1 MKTEIG
7 HVDAIPS
14 KRLFKSIIADYG
26 LNHSICEL
34 IDNALDIWIK
44 KGKSSPLEINID
56 FEMNQQTISVSDN
69 AGGVKKS
76 ELHLIVGPG
85 QTSNLPDGE
94 TIGIFGVGTKRAVVA
109 LAQDIKITTRYE
121 TNKTYRLEF
130 DESWLMN
137 EDWNLPL
144 YEIDDITEGTTIV
157 ELQKL
162 RFQLTDEAL
171 THLKQH
177 LRATYARFLHNN
189 KVIINLDKESI
200 QPLNFENWAY
210 PPDYSPHKYITDL
223 KSGDGGTLQVEIIA
237 GLTRESSPAGGEYGV
252 YFYCN
257 DRLIARALKNY
268 DVGFAT
274 GLAGLPHPSV
284 SLVRVIV
291 SLNGD
296 AQLMPWNSSKSGINS
311 NHNMFLALR
320 TSIVQDVKYYASLS
334 RILSRKEGS
343 WPENVFKYSSG
354 KIRDI
359 EIANLSDARKSY
371 LLPLPKSKIRYAEK
385 VKQVNQ
391 AIGKDYPWTTGLY
404 ESIIAIDL
412 IFNQK
417 LEQKNRL
424 CLIVLDSTL
433 EIAFKEYLV
442 NESGTFYNDSKLSKL
457 FNSRHDVHEA
467 IKSHITFDDKIW
479 KKISHYYNLRNKLV
493 HERATVGID
502 DSQIED
508 YRSVVENVLEQ
519 LFNLSF
525 NK

>member
-7 HVDAIPS
+7 QVDAIPS
-14 KRLFKSIIADYG
+14 KRLFTSIIADYD
-26 LNHSICEL
+26 LNRSICEL

-44 KGKSSPLEINID
+44 NGKSSSVEININL
-56 FEMNQQTISVSDN
+56 EKNQQTISVSDN

-76 ELHLIVGPG
+76 DLHLIVGPG

-94 TIGIFGVGTKRAVVA
+94 TIGFFGVGTKRAVVA
-109 LAQDIKITTRYE
+109 LAQDIKITTRYG
-121 TNKTYRLEF
+121 TDKTYQLEF
-130 DESWLMN
+130 DESWLKN
-137 EDWNLPL
+137 EDWELPL
-144 YEIDDITEGTTIV
+144 YEIDDIAEGTTIV

-162 RFQLTDEAL
+162 RFKLTDEAL
-171 THLKQH
+171 THLKEH
-177 LRATYARFLHNN
+177 LQATYARFLHDN
-189 KVIINLDKESI
+189 KVDINLDQEPL

-210 PPDYSPHKYITDL
+210 PPDYPPHKYITNI
-223 KSGDGGTLQVEIIA
+223 KSEDGGTLKVEILA

-291 SLNGD
+291 SLKGD

-320 TSIVQDVKYYASLS
+320 TLLVQVVKDYASLS
-334 RILSRKEGS
+334 RTWSKKEGG
-343 WPENVFKYSSG
+343 WPENVFKYPSG
-354 KIRDI
+354 DIKEI
-359 EIANLSDARKSY
+359 EIADISNAKKSY
-371 LLPLPKSKIRYAEK
+371 LLQLPKSKLRYADK

-391 AIGKDYPWTTGLY
+391 TIGKEKPWTTGLY
-404 ESIIAIDL
+404 ESIIAVDL

-417 LEQKNRL
+417 LEQKNRI
-424 CLIVLDSTL
+424 CLILLDSTL

-442 NESGTFYNDSKLSKL
+442 NETESNYTDSKLLKI
-457 FNSRHDVHEA
+457 FERRHQVQNE
-467 IKSHITFDDKIW
+467 IKNHITFSDSIW
-479 KKISHYYNLRNKLV
+479 NQINYYYKFRNKLV
-493 HERATVGID
+493 HERATVGITD
-502 DSQIED
+502 NQIKD
-508 YRSVVENVLEQ
+508 YRGVVQNVLEQ
-519 LFNLSF
+519 LFCLSF
-525 NK
+525 SE

>member
-1 MKTEIG
+1 MKKEIG
-7 HVDAIPS
+7 QVDAIPS

-44 KGKSSPLEINID
+44 NGKSSPVEININ
-56 FEMNQQTISVSDN
+56 FEKNQQTISVSDN

-109 LAQDIKITTRYE
+109 LAQDIKITTRYG

-130 DESWLMN
+130 DESWLTN
-137 EDWNLPL
+137 EDWELPL

-162 RFQLTDEAL
+162 RFTLTDEAL
-171 THLKQH
+171 THLKEH
-177 LRATYARFLHNN
+177 LRATYARFLHDN
-189 KVIINLDKESI
+189 KVIITLGQETL

-210 PPDYSPHKYITDL
+210 PPDYPPHKHIADL
-223 KSGDGGTLQVEIIA
+223 KSGDGGTLKVEILA
-237 GLTRESSPAGGEYGV
+237 GLTRESSPASGEYGV

-274 GLAGLPHPSV
+274 GLAGLPHPDV

-320 TSIVQDVKYYASLS
+320 TLLIQVVKYYASLS
-334 RILSRKEGS
+334 RTLSKKEGG

-354 KIRDI
+354 KIGDI
-359 EIANLSDARKSY
+359 EIADLSDARKSY

-391 AIGKDYPWTTGLY
+391 AIGKEKPWTTGLY
-404 ESIIAIDL
+404 ESIIAVDL
-412 IFNQK
+412 IFNRK
-417 LEQKNRL
+417 LEQKNRV
-424 CLIVLDSTL
+424 CLILLDSAL

-442 NESGTFYNDSKLSKL
+442 NESGEFYNDTRLLNL
-457 FNSRHDVHEA
+457 FKNRNDVHKA
-467 IKSHITFDDKIW
+467 VQSHVTFDGELW
-479 KKISHYYNLRNKLV
+479 KKIGYYYNLRNKLV

-502 DSQIED
+502 DRQIEG

-525 NK
+525 SK